1 MKKAVLLMCLTIFVF
16 STFFAANFPT
26 KPITY
31 VVCFDPGGESDI
43 TARIQQPYL
52 EKILGVPIVI
62 TYKAGGGGATGW
74 SELVNRATPDGYSIY
89 GTNLPHIILQQFKV
103 VCLIKQNRSR
113 TYISSRQHL
122 VHWWYQLTAP
132 SKHSKIL

>member
-16 STFFAANFPT
+16 STLFAANFPT

-74 SELVNRATPDGYSIY
+74 SELVNRATPDGYSIWNQSSAHHTPANPRWCALQNRTDREHIFLPDNTLY
-89 GTNLPHIILQQFKV
+89 IGGTN
-103 VCLIKQNRSR
+103 
-113 TYISSRQHL
+113 
-122 VHWWYQLTAP
+122 
-132 SKHSKIL
+132 